1 MRTFQYSD
9 ATSHK
14 FWTIDVTG
22 ASVTVTYGKIGTAG
36 QTQTKAYP
44 TPEAARAEAD
54 KLVREK
60 VRKGY
65 VETTPAAAGSDAD
78 AFVRA
83 LVANPGDATGWCAYA
98 DYLAEQGDS
107 RGEFMQVQLAL
118 ENEALSKKERDT
130 LRKRE
135 AALLKEHCLLYTS
148 DAADEL

>member
-14 FWTIDVTG
+14 FWTIDVAG
-22 ASVTVTYGKIGTAG
+22 ASFTVTYGKIGTAG

-65 VETTPAAAGSDAD
+65 VETTPAATGSDAD
-78 AFVRA
+78 AFARA

-98 DYLAEQGDS
+98 DYLAEQG
-107 RGEFMQVQLAL
+107 
-118 ENEALSKKERDT
+118 
-130 LRKRE
+130 
-135 AALLKEHCLLYTS
+135 
-148 DAADEL
+148 